1 MANNRFICRAACLA
15 GLLYNRE
22 KNNTQY
28 DGSNATTQ
36 YENQETIL
44 AKCCNRCFALRK
56 RMHFG
61 RYACRVLLL
70 IFPVVLFGSKLYGSW
85 LIDFV
90 FAFAIGII
98 FQYYAIKPMKKL
110 SSGKAL
116 KAALQAAALSLTAW
130 QIGMYGGMAIATLFF
145 LNIA

>member
-1 MANNRFICRAACLA
+1 
-15 GLLYNRE
+15 
-22 KNNTQY
+22 
-28 DGSNATTQ
+28 
-36 YENQETIL
+36 
-44 AKCCNRCFALRK
+44 
-56 RMHFG
+56 MHFG